1 MNEAIIQDFLGKLG
15 AVYVRLNILAK
26 PLQIFN
32 VDETG
37 VSVVHKPGKVVTEVG
52 YKNVWSVTS
61 AEKGL
66 HTICRVSA
74 SGVALPPF
82 MNTPERGFLTT

>member
-1 MNEAIIQDFLGKLG
+1 MNEAIIQDFFGKLG

-52 YKNVWSVTS
+52 YKNV
-61 AEKGL
+61 
-66 HTICRVSA
+66 
-74 SGVALPPF
+74 
-82 MNTPERGFLTT
+82 